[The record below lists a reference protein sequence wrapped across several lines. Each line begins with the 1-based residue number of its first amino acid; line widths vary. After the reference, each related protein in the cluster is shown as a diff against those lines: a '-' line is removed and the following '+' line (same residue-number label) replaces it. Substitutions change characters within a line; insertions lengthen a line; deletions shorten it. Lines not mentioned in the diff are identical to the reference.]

1 MASQANYLKHLERAY
16 THPSQTLPKDWRGR
30 NTPKVILWGH
40 HHPDSKTRQRRYQ
53 NRKLQVNNF
62 DEYRC
67 NNFQQNISEPNPT
80 THKKDHIPQSSS
92 IHSRVTTMVQHTSH
106 QQKKL
111 KNHMIISIDA
121 EKAFDKIQHPFMIK
135 KTLTKSGY
143 RGNISQHNKSYLW
156 QTHSQHNTQWWKA
169 ESLLAKIRNKT
180 GCPHSPLFFFFL
192 KIDWLIDC
200 YVGSSFL
207 SRAFSSCGKRG
218 PLFITVRG
226 PLTVVASLVAEHKLQ
241 TRRLSSCGS
250 RA

>member
-1 MASQANYLKHLERAY
+1 MNRPITRSEIESVKNKRKQKTPCKQKFRTRWLYWRILPNIQRRAY

-143 RGNISQHNKSYLW
+143 RGNISQHNKSCLW

-169 ESLLAKIRNKT
+169 KSLPVNIWNKTRMPTFTTSIQHSIGRPSHSNQTTRRNKKV
-180 GCPHSPLFFFFL
+180 SKLEE
-192 KIDWLIDC
+192 
-200 YVGSSFL
+200 
-207 SRAFSSCGKRG
+207 KR
-218 PLFITVRG
+218 
-226 PLTVVASLVAEHKLQ
+226 
-241 TRRLSSCGS
+241 
-250 RA
+250 